1 MNTITIPKKIEKEL
15 KTVSQNLGLSR
26 EDFLVNA
33 VLYYLQILEKKIELK
48 KELEIWERVSS
59 VDLAKFERNLL

>member
-33 VLYYLQILEKKIELK
+33 VLYYLQILEK
-48 KELEIWERVSS
+48 
-59 VDLAKFERNLL
+59 